1 MDTPIKK
8 YVLLIEDDV
17 FMIDLLINELVRA
30 GFEAVSAKT
39 GKEGV
44 EQFDKRKPDLII
56 LDFLLPDQNGFETL
70 RQIRRKP
77 NGADAKVIILSNIA
91 EGPNIEEAKRLG
103 CTDYLVKANLS
114 LAEIIE
120 KVKIAFVA

>member
-1 MDTPIKK
+1 MDIQTKK

-17 FMIDLLINELVRA
+17 FMIDLLINELITA

-44 EQFDKRKPDLII
+44 EEFDKKKPDLII
-56 LDFLLPDQNGFETL
+56 LDFLLPDQDGFEAL

-91 EGPNIEEAKRLG
+91 EGTNIEEAKRLG
-103 CTDYLVKANLS
+103 CVDYLVKANLS

-120 KVKIAFVA
+120 KVKAALAA